1 MSRLLV
7 RTMLARRP
15 PTRDTGQAAAGRAGF
30 NSGKNAENVNI
41 LSAPF
46 STLVVALA
54 DSVVAASEEL
64 K

>member
-1 MSRLLV
+1 
-7 RTMLARRP
+7 MLARRP

-46 STLVVALA
+46 STLVVVLA